1 MFLDSDGKTW
11 KDARNHCQAN
21 GGDLISLT
29 TPSKWEFVL
38 QFTSCKTNMWI
49 GLKDK
54 LWVTNATF
62 ENVFNV
68 SVQLNDHDGR
78 YYNDSEPGCGK
89 FSIRSKPI
97 LQDESCNERLKK
109 IYVCEILV

>member
-1 MFLDSDGKTW
+1 MFWDGDGKTW
-11 KDARNHCQAN
+11 KDARSHCQAN

-29 TPSKWEFVL
+29 TLSKWEFVI
-38 QFTSCKTNMWI
+38 QFTSCQTNMWI

-68 SVQLNDHDGR
+68 SVQLNDYDGR
-78 YYNDSEPGCGK
+78 YSNDSEPGCGK
-89 FSIRSKPI
+89 FSIRSTTV
-97 LQDESCNERLKK
+97 LQDESCNERLKNM
-109 IYVCEILV
+109 YVCEILV